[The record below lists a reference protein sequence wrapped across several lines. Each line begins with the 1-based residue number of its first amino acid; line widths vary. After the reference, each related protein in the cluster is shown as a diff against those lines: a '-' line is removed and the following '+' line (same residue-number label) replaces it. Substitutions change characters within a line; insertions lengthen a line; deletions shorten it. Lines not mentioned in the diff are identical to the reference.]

1 MQLGVSQRRRMA
13 PRSQSVATRLLHLSS
28 METVIL
34 TYQATLSMPSGR
46 TYRPRACGHRRADGL
61 WEGWLEFLPD
71 DATPAVRSGRETTQP
86 NLVDLEYWATGVT
99 PVYLQGALERALLP
113 PVRPA
118 TAVGG
123 GPPLS
128 APVIDPFAV
137 FSKGELHLRTQ
148 LKGRSLRYLQQIVRT
163 YRLASD
169 RDSVDVM
176 TKDKLTEFI
185 IAAVRTRLAA

>member
-1 MQLGVSQRRRMA
+1 MQLGVPQRRSDGPA
-13 PRSQSVATRLLHLSS
+13 FAIGGNPIATLSS

-34 TYQATLSMPSGR
+34 TYQATLAMPSGR

-118 TAVGG
+118 TAIGG

-148 LKGRSLRYLQQIVRT
+148 LRGRSLRYLQQIVRT